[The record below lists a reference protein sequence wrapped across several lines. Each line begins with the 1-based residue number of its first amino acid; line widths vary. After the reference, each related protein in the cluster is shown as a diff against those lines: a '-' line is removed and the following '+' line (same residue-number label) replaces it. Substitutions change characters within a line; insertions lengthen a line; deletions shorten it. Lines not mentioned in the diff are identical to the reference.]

1 MFRIAVSLLV
11 IFLFA
16 TSATAQIPTKGNVF
30 FGYSYVSADTNI
42 GDRAN
47 LNGWNGSLE
56 GKVLPFVGIVADISG
71 HYGSQDFPALCHGV
85 GRACIINVPTINVNS
100 STHTVVFGP
109 RLSVP
114 IMKFIPFGEALFGV
128 SHVSGSTS
136 GYSNSDTS
144 FAEVLGGGVDYSL
157 VRGIGLRVEGDLLQ
171 TRFFDRTQNDFRLS
185 TGIVFHF

>member
-1 MFRIAVSLLV
+1 MFRIAVSLLA

-30 FGYSYVSADTNI
+30 FGYSYVSADTNL
-42 GDRAN
+42 GNRAN

-71 HYGSQDFPALCHGV
+71 HYGSQNFPVSCG
-85 GRACIINVPTINVNS
+85 GISGACTINVNAS
-100 STHTVVFGP
+100 MHTVVFGP

-114 IMKFIPFGEALFGV
+114 IMKFTPFGEALFGV
-128 SHVSGSTS
+128 SHVSGSVT

-144 FAEVLGGGVDYSL
+144 FAEVLGGGVDYRL
-157 VRGIGLRVEGDLLQ
+157 VRGTGLRLEGDFLQ
-171 TRFFDRTQNDFRLS
+171 TRFFGRTQNDFRLS
-185 TGIVFHF
+185 TGVVLHF

>member
-1 MFRIAVSLLV
+1 MFRSTASLLA

-16 TSATAQIPTKGNVF
+16 TSATAQIPTRGNVF
-30 FGYSYVSADTNI
+30 FGYSYVSADTNL

-71 HYGSQDFPALCHGV
+71 QYGSQNFPVSCGGV
-85 GRACIINVPTINVNS
+85 GGACTINVNAS
-100 STHTVVFGP
+100 MHTVVFGP
-109 RLSVP
+109 RVSVP
-114 IMKFIPFGEALFGV
+114 ILKFTPFGEALFGV

-144 FAEVLGGGVDYSL
+144 FAEVLGGGVDYRL
-157 VRGIGLRVEGDLLQ
+157 VRGIGLRLEGDFLQ

-185 TGIVFHF
+185 TGVVLHF